1 MGKKITS
8 FGKARKGRKRY
19 REGRS
24 FSGSALITTMMV
36 IAVLS
41 IIVVAFVESM
51 RMERMA
57 SRSYTSQ
64 EKARLA
70 AEAGGKAALALLSKG
85 VEGNSAYLV
94 GLTNDAKGKA
104 VTVVAV
110 SNFTDGKQMIPLI
123 SGFYSDIKGF
133 PENENFTKY
142 LNERT
147 KLPVPPATTEED
159 EPVRPTLSS
168 NVNLNL
174 KDRLIKATNDREA
187 FLAPWVNMV
196 TTNRITSGV
205 VETNARYAFIVVD
218 EGGRWNPSYHGD
230 TDPEFV
236 SRRTDATNW
245 YGGAG
250 EIALEGVFSE
260 KEMEAVRRVVTNV
273 QGLHTVANGVAAS
286 SSGNSTSSSTNPY
299 DAKKH
304 LLGRDDTPYP
314 EVVPQG
320 YIEAGMPKM
329 PINELAT
336 NTVDGGVFWQSFVQ
350 RAGKLAD
357 DFLSNNPGDSSA
369 AEIAAWRVGL
379 KTADTP
385 AERIASYLKYLL
397 PNFGKIGAVNDTNHG
412 DYIEMLGAQIADFID
427 EDSEISVDP
436 DGKKVYRGSER
447 LPVCVGVQEDFLLRS
462 PLPPP
467 VPVGTTNLSLI
478 RSIFA
483 WFWNPYEK
491 ETVDVTK
498 ISLVEKLEKIQ
509 VKIGATNLDFVPPQ
523 AIITNALTTNFTLLP
538 NKVQMVVFP
547 VRTESW
553 QQQNTNFVSAEIGVM
568 LEAAEGGTNVANTVL
583 SAFSMNDSGC
593 AAANFGDTNEPSTKY
608 TRIIFPLS
616 KEGSNG
622 VVETLLD
629 PKLLYLQNG
638 VMGENWQA
646 ISFQDAPTNA
656 FSVAATPAPF
666 SARIKDS
673 RMASIG
679 ELGLILDP
687 RLPDGYSAT
696 NADDLENDQPITLSF
711 ATNAANL
718 EVGRPQGAGDHP
730 PAWQLL
736 DLFTVRDAGSEM
748 TNYPFAK
755 GTNSKI
761 NVNTASEEILASLFE
776 GVQVQVLNG
785 EGNPVEAGEKISATN
800 AKEFASNI
808 VKNRPYFSSGSLAT
822 NGIVGSSLREV
833 LQGVVNSDYK
843 GNPIAEEQGFGKVV
857 EHTTVQSRAFRVY
870 VIGQSLDKSGR
881 VLSQAAAEAQ
891 IAVTT
896 DTNGK
901 PKPVLRYWRW
911 EN

>member
-1 MGKKITS
+1 MGEKIAS
-8 FGKARKGRKRY
+8 FGKGGKRFG
-19 REGRS
+19 EGRS

-36 IAVLS
+36 VAVLS

-104 VTVVAV
+104 VTVVAA
-110 SNFTDGKQMIPLI
+110 SNLTDGTQMIPLI

-133 PENENFTKY
+133 PTNEAAKFTTY

-147 KLPVPPATTEED
+147 KLPVPPATTEDD
-159 EPVRPTLSS
+159 EPVKPTLSS

-174 KDRLIKATNDREA
+174 KDKLIKATNDGDVFR
-187 FLAPWVNMV
+187 APWVNMV
-196 TTNRITSGV
+196 TTNRIASGV

-218 EGGRWNPSYHGD
+218 EGGRWNPTYHGD
-230 TDPEFV
+230 TDPEFI

-250 EIALEGVFSE
+250 EIALEGVFGE
-260 KEMEAVRRVVTNV
+260 KETEAFQRVVTNV
-273 QGLHTVANGVAAS
+273 QGLHTVADGVAAS

-320 YIEAGMPKM
+320 TIEAGMPKM

-357 DFLSNNPGDSSA
+357 DFLSNNPESSSA
-369 AEIAAWRVGL
+369 AAIAARRVGL
-379 KTADTP
+379 ETADTP

-397 PNFGKIGAVNDTNHG
+397 PNFGEMGAVNDENHQE
-412 DYIEMLGAQIADFID
+412 YLENLAANLVDFID
-427 EDSEISVDP
+427 EDAVPIVDSST
-436 DGKKVYRGSER
+436 DSGQKKTYRGSEL
-447 LPVCVGVQEDFLLRS
+447 LPICVGVREDFALKS
-462 PLPPP
+462 PLPLP
-467 VPVGTTNLSLI
+467 VPVGTTEISLNRTLSV
-478 RSIFA
+478 

-491 ETVDVTK
+491 EISVDEGTVFYLETVG
-498 ISLVEKLEKIQ
+498 SLQ
-509 VKIGATNLDFVPPQ
+509 VNIGGENKNFVLQTQNKTPQDIEFSVLPNQVAMVGFPSTTGSWAIGAALPSNIQLKMGGSATFR
-523 AIITNALTTNFTLLP
+523 IT
-538 NKVQMVVFP
+538 V
-547 VRTESW
+547 E
-553 QQQNTNFVSAEIGVM
+553 
-568 LEAAEGGTNVANTVL
+568 
-583 SAFSMNDSGC
+583 DSYDQC
-593 AAANFGDTNEPSTKY
+593 APANFGNAGAPSANY
-608 TRIIFPLS
+608 TRLTIPLS
-616 KEGSNG
+616 KEDEG
-622 VVETLLD
+622 VRVTLLD
-629 PKLLYLQNG
+629 PRLFFLENG
-638 VMGENWQA
+638 VSEPWQA
-646 ISFQDAPTNA
+646 VSFQNAPADALVFSDPPAPTP
-656 FSVAATPAPF
+656 T
-666 SARIKDS
+666 RIKNDKLT
-673 RMASIG
+673 SIG

-687 RLPDGYSAT
+687 RLPAEYKTGDAT
-696 NADDLENDQPITLSF
+696 DPPNDMKLTVSF
-711 ATNAANL
+711 ATNAATL
-718 EVGRPQGAGDHP
+718 EVGRPQGGGDHP
-730 PAWQLL
+730 SAWQLL

-748 TNYPFAK
+748 TNYPFAR
-755 GTNSKI
+755 GKI
-761 NVNTASEEILASLFE
+761 NVNTASEEVLASLFE
-776 GVQVQVLNG
+776 GVQVQVLDDQ
-785 EGNPVEAGEKISATN
+785 GNPVEAGEKISGTN

-833 LQGVVNSDYK
+833 LQSVVGAEFK